1 MVSSPIARD
10 KSYILGTIFPEG
22 AQPKTR
28 ALIQFRGEATFLKTL
43 IDCLKLRRRE
53 LARE

>member
-53 LARE
+53 LAHE